1 MRDFPRTGLFPALRR
16 LALVTAVTLPFA
28 AGCATHHVGPKTG
41 VGAAAGAAAGGLIG
55 ANTHGGPEGLIGG
68 ALIGG
73 LAGGAIGSVLDQ
85 QDRAEHDYD
94 RGGHGYDDR
103 RYYGPPRHGRKARHE
118 HRQHGRDRDWHD
130 D

>member
-1 MRDFPRTGLFPALRR
+1 
-16 LALVTAVTLPFA
+16 VTAVTLPFA
-28 AGCATHHVGPKTG
+28 AGCATRNVGPKTG
-41 VGAAAGAAAGGLIG
+41 VGAAAGAAAGGFLG

-85 QDRAEHDYD
+85 QDQAERYHD
-94 RGGHGYDDR
+94 RGGYGYEDR
-103 RYYGPPRHGRKARHE
+103 RHDGPPRHGRKSKHE
-118 HRQHGRDRDWHD
+118 RRQPGRDRDRYD